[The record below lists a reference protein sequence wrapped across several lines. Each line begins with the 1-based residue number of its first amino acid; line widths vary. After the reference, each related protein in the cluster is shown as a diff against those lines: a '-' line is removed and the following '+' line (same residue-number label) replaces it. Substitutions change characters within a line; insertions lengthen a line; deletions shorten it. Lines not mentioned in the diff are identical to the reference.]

1 MAKPALSYLP
11 ETSEEARQANTAY
24 QQALDRLTKTLDAR
38 KNQFLDPTMMALMQ
52 GFLTPGK
59 TGSFGESLGTAVGL
73 ASKAQEE
80 ELAKDVEIAKAQMDL
95 AQSGVAMQRQR
106 GLDQT
111 YADFMRNKANAP
123 QAGRPGGVQPGLGG
137 APDISRG
144 GIPWTDPDPS
154 IVSEEEYVASQRGSG
169 KTLGEVRADYQS
181 KYGKDRFRD
190 IQGIGTWDRM
200 TGTLFPAP
208 GRAPIKKQIITGPNG
223 ESKEYEVDPV
233 IAVQLDQ
240 AMMSGDLEKY
250 SDLASRVTGEN
261 LRSKIVKS
269 QPAKSTSAPQVS
281 DEPAPE
287 SKRGAPRAGGFKSQS
302 TLEAEKRA
310 ETVRAEERTRAQEES
325 RKAIMEKASAARDQ
339 IMLADEFK
347 SFGSRADASDIFGR
361 ASQSTIANL
370 VQLLQAGI
378 SMPGGSVGLAGFEDF
393 YRNENLTPDQRAA
406 AQRFVQLS
414 TQMQLMMSQYVKG
427 AVSNYEQVLFG
438 KSGIN
443 IDDLPKTIRLKA
455 EALRTRAEFD
465 RAVGDLL
472 SKNPELNTEN
482 IKNTHEYKMAEAR
495 LNERYRNIIMRYQ
508 DNFKDKSV
516 VDAAKNNRPEDLVQQ
531 KPKSLGAPGGIFDQL
546 QKKQESMQSQSQQRP
561 R

>member
-95 AQSGVAMQRQR
+95 AQSGIAMQRQR
-106 GLDQT
+106 DLDQT
-111 YADFMRNKANAP
+111 YADFIRNKAGAP
-123 QAGRPGGVQPGLGG
+123 QAGQPGGVQPGLGG
-137 APDISRG
+137 APDISKG
-144 GIPWTDPDPS
+144 GIPWTNPDPS
-154 IVSEEEYVASQRGSG
+154 FVSEEEYVASQRGSG

-181 KYGKDRFRD
+181 KYAKDRYRD
-190 IQGIGTWDRM
+190 IQGVGVFDRM
-200 TGTLFPAP
+200 TGNLLPAP
-208 GRAPIKKQIITGPNG
+208 GRAPIKKQIIVGPDG

-233 IAVQLDQ
+233 IAIQLDQ

-250 SDLASRVTGEN
+250 SDLASRVTGKN
-261 LRSKIVKS
+261 LRAKIAES
-269 QPAKSTSAPQVS
+269 QPAKPTSAPQVS

-287 SKRGAPRAGGFKSQS
+287 PKRGAPRAGGFKPQA

-310 ETVRAEERTRAQEES
+310 ETVRAEERARTQEES
-325 RKAIMEKASAARDQ
+325 RKAAIEKASAARDQ

-347 SFGSRADASDIFGR
+347 SFGSRADASQIFGR
-361 ASQSTIANL
+361 TSQSTIANL

-378 SMPGGSVGLAGFEDF
+378 SMPGGSVGLAGFEEF
-393 YRNENLTPDQRAA
+393 FRNENLTPEQRAA

-443 IDDLPKTIRLKA
+443 IDDLPKTIQLKA

-465 RAVGDLL
+465 RTVGDIL
-472 SKNPELNTEN
+472 SKNPELNTESM
-482 IKNTHEYKMAEAR
+482 KNTREYKMAEAR

-516 VDAAKNNRPEDLVQQ
+516 VDAAKNKRPQDLVQEQ
-531 KPKSLGAPGGIFDQL
+531 PQSGGTSGGIFDQL
-546 QKKQESMQSQSQQRP
+546 EQEQKRRAMQSQSRP